1 MESSGSGGAAARA
14 VADAEGERTPFLVF
28 DDGEAERTFSLPETA
43 DRLTIGRGGGVDLAL
58 DFDET
63 VSTLHAELE
72 RLGRHWVA
80 SDDGLSR
87 NGSFVN
93 GERIRGRC
101 RLRNGDELKL
111 GSTTLTFR
119 QPGLGPRGTVAA
131 PTAASQPGDEPLLP
145 KLSERQREVLI
156 ALARPYAG
164 DRPYATPATNKQVA
178 EETHL
183 SVDAVKRH
191 LRILFERF
199 GIGALPQNE
208 KRVRLVEL
216 AREGGL
222 ISARDLDPPGP

>member
-1 MESSGSGGAAARA
+1 MS
-14 VADAEGERTPFLVF
+14 ADPSDEPGLVEAIGERTPFLLYES
-28 DDGEAERTFSLPETA
+28 DADGEQSFPLAETA

-63 VSTLHAELE
+63 VSTLHAELD
-72 RLGRHWVA
+72 RLGRHWVVC
-80 SDDGLSR
+80 DDGLSR
-87 NGSFVN
+87 NGTFLN
-93 GERIRGRC
+93 GERIHGRC

-111 GSTTLTFR
+111 GDTKLTFR

-131 PTAASQPGDEPLLP
+131 PTAASVSDHAAPP
-145 KLSERQREVLI
+145 KLSERQHEVVV

-164 DRPYATPATNKQVA
+164 DSAYATPATNKQIA

-199 GIGALPQNE
+199 GIAALPQNE

-216 AREGGL
+216 ARQGGL
-222 ISARDLDPPGP
+222 VSPRDLERPES

>member
-1 MESSGSGGAAARA
+1 MESSGTGEAAARA
-14 VADAEGERTPFLVF
+14 VADTEGERTPFLVF
-28 DDGEAERTFSLPETA
+28 DERGSERTFTLPDTA
-43 DRLTIGRGGGVDLAL
+43 DRLTIGRGGGVDLPL

-72 RLGRHWVA
+72 RLGRHWVVC
-80 SDDGLSR
+80 DDGLSR
-87 NGSFVN
+87 NGSFLN
-93 GERIRGRC
+93 GERIHGRC

-131 PTAASQPGDEPLLP
+131 PTAASVSDHAAPP
-145 KLSERQREVLI
+145 KLTERQREIVI
-156 ALARPYAG
+156 ALSRPYTSESA
-164 DRPYATPATNKQVA
+164 YATPATNTQIA

-191 LRILFERF
+191 LRILFDRF
-199 GIGALPQNE
+199 GIGSLPQNE

-216 AREGGL
+216 ARQGGHV
-222 ISARDLDPPGP
+222 SPRDFDPPRP